1 MPERQYPKGFN
12 MKEYKDIDLK
22 FGMHPVTKDVTKKT
36 GVYAVLQSVRNIVM
50 TTVGDWP
57 TYPSIGAG
65 LYTMLGENTNPT
77 IQVDV
82 KNKVEDAI
90 ALFEPR
96 AEIQSVD
103 VSLSDDYHSLG
114 VTITFYVV
122 NNPEPIT
129 DTIWLKRTN

>member
-1 MPERQYPKGFN
+1 
-12 MKEYKDIDLK
+12 MKDYKDIDLK
-22 FGMHPVTKDVTKKT
+22 FGMHPVTKDVTKKS

-50 TTVGDWP
+50 SSVGDWP

-65 LYTMLGENTNPT
+65 LYGLLGENTTPT
-77 IQVDV
+77 IQMEV

-96 AEIQSVD
+96 AEVEE
-103 VSLSDDYHSLG
+103 VVASLSEDYHSLG

-122 NNPEPIT
+122 NNPDPIT
-129 DTIWLKRTN
+129 DTVWLKRTN

>member
-1 MPERQYPKGFN
+1 

-22 FGMHPVTKDVTKKT
+22 FGMHPVTKDVTKKS

-50 TTVGDWP
+50 SSLGDWP

-65 LYTMLGENTNPT
+65 LYGLLGENTTPT
-77 IQVDV
+77 IQMEV

-96 AEIQSVD
+96 AEVEE
-103 VSLSDDYHSLG
+103 VVASLSEDYHSLG

-122 NNPEPIT
+122 NNPDPIT
-129 DTIWLKRTN
+129 DTVWLKRTN

>member
-1 MPERQYPKGFN
+1 

-36 GVYAVLQSVRNIVM
+36 GIYAVLQSVRNIVM
-50 TTVGDWP
+50 STVVIGP

-77 IQVDV
+77 ITVDV
-82 KNKVEDAI
+82 RQSEDAM
-90 ALFEPR
+90 LFEPR
-96 AEIQSVD
+96 AELQSVD

>member
-1 MPERQYPKGFN
+1 

-82 KNKVEDAI
+82 KTKLKTRLLYLNRERRYNQ
-90 ALFEPR
+90 LMCHC
-96 AEIQSVD
+96 
-103 VSLSDDYHSLG
+103 L
-114 VTITFYVV
+114 TI
-122 NNPEPIT
+122 I
-129 DTIWLKRTN
+129 ILWA